1 MYLKLWKSICKVFIL
16 SMFLWCFFNVG
27 VYCYGVF
34 EYNYLSF
41 YVDEAA
47 VIDLVDDGST
57 DDDIDQS
64 QAFDISHAIK
74 VNSSLHF
81 GLGLTQ
87 YLFKTNHCYLIK
99 PH

>member
-1 MYLKLWKSICKVFIL
+1 MAFS
-16 SMFLWCFFNVG
+16 
-27 VYCYGVF
+27 
-34 EYNYLSF
+34 EYHYLSI

-99 PH
+99 HH